1 MKKSKILQLNNAFIQ
16 SERKKKLSINWQ
28 NANKKIVLWVQFSF

>member
-16 SERKKKLSINWQ
+16 SERKKTQHQL
-28 NANKKIVLWVQFSF
+28 A